1 MLAFL
6 TFGFFMEFI
15 SALRSGTSSTNSLAS
30 KNGEVV

>member
-15 SALRSGTSSTNSLAS
+15 SGVAVRDFLYKFTG
-30 KNGEVV
+30 V